1 MQQECQIPFFGS
13 WKLQFHREE
22 KIITLAELNQQA
34 FKTLMDSL
42 GYVNTVRFFKQF
54 DLGSGDYSNDR
65 RQWLDNLTIDDIWAD
80 IQQRQTD

>member
-1 MQQECQIPFFGS
+1 
-13 WKLQFHREE
+13 
-22 KIITLAELNQQA
+22 
-34 FKTLMDSL
+34 MDSL
-42 GYVNTVRFFKQF
+42 GYVNTIRFFKQF